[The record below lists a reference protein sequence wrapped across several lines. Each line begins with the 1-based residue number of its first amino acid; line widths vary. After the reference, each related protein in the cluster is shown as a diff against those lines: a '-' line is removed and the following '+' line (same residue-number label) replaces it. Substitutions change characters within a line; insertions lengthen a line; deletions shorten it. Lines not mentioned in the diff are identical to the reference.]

1 MLFLDFLE
9 SVVFVIFYF
18 VIPDLHLGGILF
30 VPGFFDFNQCLVV
43 VQILLDFSV
52 LLLPIFEPVVE
63 GLCFFLVVKDFTGIL
78 PVRVS

>member
-1 MLFLDFLE
+1 MLLLDFPE
-9 SVVFVIFYF
+9 GVVSVIFYF

-52 LLLPIFEPVVE
+52 LLPPIFEPVVE
-63 GLCFFLVVKDFTGIL
+63 GFCFLLVVKDFSGIL

>member
-1 MLFLDFLE
+1 MLLFEFLE

-18 VIPDLHLGGILF
+18 VIPDLHFSGILF

-43 VQILLDFSV
+43 VQILLDFGM

-63 GLCFFLVVKDFTGIL
+63 GFSLLLVVKDLTGIL